1 MSKGKII
8 AAGCCVA
15 ILVLM
20 LMIGST
26 PKTIEQFIDYY
37 NKEIKNTAGTR
48 NLIVSDLTLNNV
60 TYNPYRDAKVKE
72 LLGGDMLFAGYD
84 HASSI
89 YVIICFNESVSA
101 EKIFAVIEAAILA
114 SGEDYDKVAKSLGI
128 LTGTKYH
135 INGGDNKE
143 TAFNKKTYSLFWVED
158 AITFTIDIP
167 K

>member
-101 EKIFAVIEAAILA
+101 EKIFAHAVGGNVSRLP
-114 SGEDYDKVAKSLGI
+114 YDA
-128 LTGTKYH
+128 
-135 INGGDNKE
+135 
-143 TAFNKKTYSLFWVED
+143 
-158 AITFTIDIP
+158 
-167 K
+167 